1 MEESSLR
8 KRGRRRAPRLR
19 WLTRWGPLPALSRP
33 PALSRRGARW
43 LAAGG
48 TASLAAVLGIVLAV
62 QSSSNPACRAALRL
76 SAFVLAP
83 PVGNTVHSGQ
93 ATFYDL
99 QSGGGN
105 CSYVGPPADNLFV
118 ALSPGEY
125 DNAAACGGYLD
136 VTGPKGKVR
145 VKIVDQCPECATGHI
160 DLSRAAFTKIA
171 DPVQGIVT
179 VTYRAVVNPPL
190 PAPLSFRIKEGASQF
205 WFALLV
211 IDHGNPLAK
220 VEARSGSSA
229 FRSLARADYNY
240 WLADSGLGA
249 GPFTIRLTDVYGQ
262 RVTASGIRMAPAQ
275 IQRTSTVMYGSSAAP
290 PVQAKSATVP
300 SRSPSARPS
309 RSAQPTPP
317 TVSTAGTDPAGAAVA
332 IADPSLR
339 PSGCG

>member
-1 MEESSLR
+1 
-8 KRGRRRAPRLR
+8 
-19 WLTRWGPLPALSRP
+19 
-33 PALSRRGARW
+33 

-48 TASLAAVLGIVLAV
+48 TASLAAVVGIILAV
-62 QSSSNPACRAALRL
+62 QSTGNTACRALPVPV
-76 SAFVLAP
+76 AFVYAP
-83 PVGNTVHSGQ
+83 PIGNTVHSGQ

-125 DNAAACGGYLD
+125 DKAAACGGYLD

-160 DLSRAAFTKIA
+160 DLSRAAFTRIA
-171 DPVQGIVT
+171 DPVQGLVN

-190 PAPLSFRIKEGASQF
+190 PAPLSFRIKEGASQY

-220 VEARSGSSA
+220 VEARSGGGA
-229 FRSLARADYNY
+229 FRSLTHTDFNY
-240 WLADSGLGA
+240 WLAESGLGA
-249 GPFTIRLTDVYGQ
+249 GPFTVRLTDVYGQ
-262 RVTASGIRMAPAQ
+262 QTTASGIRMAPTQ
-275 IQRTSTVMYGSSAAP
+275 IQRTSVVMYGSSAVP
-290 PVQAKSATVP
+290 PAQAKSATGV
-300 SRSPSARPS
+300 SQSPPVRPS
-309 RSAQPTPP
+309 RSAQSPSQAG
-317 TVSTAGTDPAGAAVA
+317 STASANPADTSVA
-332 IADPSLR
+332 IADPASGPSLR